1 MRDTSKVH
9 ASYNI
14 ARMISRRAVLLG
26 AGAVVLGARAS
37 AQTTKKTLR
46 IVVPFPAGGGTDVL
60 ARVVA
65 EKLKDNYAPAVIVE
79 NKVGASGRT
88 GVEAVKNADPDG
100 TTLLFTPDFLMTVY
114 PHSFRKL
121 SYDPLADFVPI
132 ALIARSGLALA
143 AGPALPPEVKTV
155 REYVEWAREHPKQA
169 FYATTAAGGTP
180 HFVGVMLARDA
191 GIALSPVHYKGGAPA
206 LQDLMGGQIPVSINP
221 VSELLPQLQG
231 GKIRVLAVTSGER
244 SKFLPDVPTMT
255 ESGFPEIVLA
265 PWLGFFAPART
276 PPDVVKRL
284 ANGIADATAF
294 GDTQRSFIK
303 MGMDAVAMT
312 QVGFAGVLKSDLER
326 WGPIVKASGFTAE
339 D

>member
-1 MRDTSKVH
+1 
-9 ASYNI
+9 
-14 ARMISRRAVLLG
+14 MISRRTLLLAGG
-26 AGAVVLGARAS
+26 AIALSAKGW
-37 AQTTKKTLR
+37 AQTTQKTVR

-60 ARVVA
+60 ARIVA
-65 EKLKDNYAPAVIVE
+65 DKLRGNYAPAAIVE
-79 NKVGASGRT
+79 NRVGASGRT
-88 GVEAVKNADPDG
+88 GVEAVKNAEPDG
-100 TTLLFTPDFLMTVY
+100 STLLFTPDFLMTVY
-114 PHSFRKL
+114 PHSFKRL
-121 SYDPLADFVPI
+121 SYDPLKDFTPI
-132 ALIARSGLALA
+132 ALVARSGLALA
-143 AGPALPPEVKTV
+143 AGPALPAEVKTV
-155 REYVEWAREHPKQA
+155 RDYVAWAKGDPKRA
-169 FYATTAAGGTP
+169 FYATTSAGGTP
-180 HFVGVMLARDA
+180 HFVGVMLARDSGA
-191 GIALSPVHYKGGAPA
+191 ALSPVHYKGGAPA

-244 SKFLPDVPTMT
+244 SKFLPDVPTMK

-303 MGMDAVAMT
+303 MGMDPVAMT
-312 QVGFAGVLKSDLER
+312 PVGFASVVKADLER
-326 WGPIVKASGFTAE
+326 WAPIVKASGFTAE

>member
-1 MRDTSKVH
+1 VT
-9 ASYNI
+9 
-14 ARMISRRAVLLG
+14 SRRQVLL
-26 AGAVVLGARAS
+26 AGAATALSAKGW
-37 AQTTKKTLR
+37 AQTTQKTVR

-60 ARVVA
+60 ARIVA
-65 EKLKDNYAPAVIVE
+65 DKLRGNYAPAAIVE
-79 NKVGASGRT
+79 NRVGASGRT
-88 GVEAVKNADPDG
+88 GVEAVKNAEPDG

-114 PHSFRKL
+114 PHSFKRL
-121 SYDPLADFVPI
+121 SYDPLKDFTPI

-143 AGPALPPEVKTV
+143 AGPALPAEVKTV
-155 REYVEWAREHPKQA
+155 RDYVAWAKGDPKRA
-169 FYATTAAGGTP
+169 FYATTSAGGTP
-180 HFVGVMLARDA
+180 HFVGVMLARDSGA
-191 GIALSPVHYKGGAPA
+191 ALSPVHYKGGAPA

-244 SKFLPDVPTMT
+244 SKFLPDVPTMK

-276 PPDVVKRL
+276 PADIVKRL

-303 MGMDAVAMT
+303 MGMDPVAMT
-312 QVGFAGVLKSDLER
+312 PVGFAAVVKSDLER
-326 WGPIVKASGFTAE
+326 WAPIVKASGFSAE

>member
-1 MRDTSKVH
+1 MRRRHRRLGRAV
-9 ASYNI
+9 
-14 ARMISRRAVLLG
+14 ARGRAGVQRGHRGAQVTSRRQVLL
-26 AGAVVLGARAS
+26 AGAAIALSAKGW
-37 AQTTKKTLR
+37 AQTTQKTVR

-60 ARVVA
+60 ARIVA
-65 EKLKDNYAPAVIVE
+65 DKLRGNYAPAAIVE
-79 NKVGASGRT
+79 NRVGASGRT
-88 GVEAVKNADPDG
+88 GVEAVK
-100 TTLLFTPDFLMTVY
+100 T
-114 PHSFRKL
+114 HSFKRL
-121 SYDPLADFVPI
+121 SYDPLKDFTPI
-132 ALIARSGLALA
+132 ALVARSGLALA
-143 AGPALPPEVKTV
+143 AGPALPAEVKTV
-155 REYVEWAREHPKQA
+155 RDYVAWAKGDPKRA
-169 FYATTAAGGTP
+169 FYATTSAGGTP
-180 HFVGVMLARDA
+180 HFVGVMLARDSGA
-191 GIALSPVHYKGGAPA
+191 ALSPVHYKGGAPA

-244 SKFLPDVPTMT
+244 SKFLPDVPTMK

-303 MGMDAVAMT
+303 MGMDPVAMT
-312 QVGFAGVLKSDLER
+312 PVGFASVVKADLER
-326 WGPIVKASGFTAE
+326 WAPIVKASGFTAE

>member
-1 MRDTSKVH
+1 MT
-9 ASYNI
+9 
-14 ARMISRRAVLLG
+14 SRRQVLLAG
-26 AGAVVLGARAS
+26 AGIALSAKGW
-37 AQTTKKTLR
+37 AQTTQKTVR
-46 IVVPFPAGGGTDVL
+46 IIVPFPAGGGTDVL
-60 ARVVA
+60 ARIVA
-65 EKLKDNYAPAVIVE
+65 DKLRGNYAPAAIVE
-79 NKVGASGRT
+79 NRVGASGRT
-88 GVEAVKNADPDG
+88 GVEAVKNAEPDG

-114 PHSFRKL
+114 PHSFKRL
-121 SYDPLADFVPI
+121 SYDPLKDFTPI

-143 AGPALPPEVKTV
+143 AGPALPAEVKTV
-155 REYVEWAREHPKQA
+155 RDYVAWAKGDPKRA
-169 FYATTAAGGTP
+169 FYATTSAGGTP
-180 HFVGVMLARDA
+180 HFVGVMLARDSGA
-191 GIALSPVHYKGGAPA
+191 ALSPVHYKGGAPA

-231 GKIRVLAVTSGER
+231 GKIRALAVTSGER

-276 PPDVVKRL
+276 PADIVKRL

-303 MGMDAVAMT
+303 MGMDPVAMT
-312 QVGFAGVLKSDLER
+312 PVGFAAVVKSDLER
-326 WGPIVKASGFTAE
+326 WAPIVKASGFTAE